1 MLNTLTRVWITSLA
15 AALVPLFP
23 PPPVPASAL
32 RSLDPPLPPIQPVNL
47 IKICPCFLAVLALFA
62 TSSMAAD
69 SQELGPLCAGLAQ
82 QMNVPP
88 NLVKGFI
95 DSQPVIP
102 SEGFCPW

>member
-1 MLNTLTRVWITSLA
+1 MLAIA
-15 AALVPLFP
+15 AA
-23 PPPVPASAL
+23 PA
-32 RSLDPPLPPIQPVNL
+32 
-47 IKICPCFLAVLALFA
+47 
-62 TSSMAAD
+62 TAAD